1 MGAIFIKGGG
11 GSAAGAADLLWSR
24 TYTSRETVAAFTI
37 PDLDLSKYTHILVH
51 IQTTGPENP
60 NPAVWGLCPVG
71 ETSFVTCTTDQ
82 ANRTYQESRRI
93 TVGTTSIGVSDCIN
107 STNDHA
113 VPTAMYGI
121 VIE

>member
-11 GSAAGAADLLWSR
+11 GSKAGAELIWSR
-24 TYTSRETVAAFTI
+24 TYTADDTVAAFTI
-37 PDLDLSKYTHILVH
+37 NDLDLSKYTHVLVH
-51 IQTTGPENP
+51 LQTKGTANP

-93 TVGTTSIGVSDCIN
+93 TVGTTSISVSDCVN
-107 STNDHA
+107 STNQHA